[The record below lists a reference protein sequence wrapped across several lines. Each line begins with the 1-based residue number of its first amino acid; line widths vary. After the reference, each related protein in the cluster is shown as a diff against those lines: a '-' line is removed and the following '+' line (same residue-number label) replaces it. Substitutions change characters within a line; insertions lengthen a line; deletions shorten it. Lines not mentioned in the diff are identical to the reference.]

1 MRKALTKLVKLGITK
16 GTPLVLV
23 GSTAIFLKNK
33 FKGVK
38 DPLTLEKVAGVDGE
52 RRIVIIGGGLSGLA
66 TAYFLTNQSDKNKV
80 TLFEKGRKCGEGSS
94 SRNGGIFLTNDF
106 EPWTDKS
113 ILKIIPGILSM
124 TRP

>member
-1 MRKALTKLVKLGITK
+1 MRKALTKLVKLGIAK
-16 GTPLVLV
+16 GIPLVLI

-33 FKGVK
+33 FKRAK
-38 DPLTLEKVAGVDGE
+38 DPLTLEKVDGE

-66 TAYFLTNQSDKNKV
+66 TAYFLTKQSDLNKV

-113 ILKIIPGILSM
+113 LLKIIPGILSM